1 MSRICTP
8 TTETMTRHQIFD
20 WHASTATKPNAE
32 TTNTMTNTKK
42 IQWDGGRNR
51 TGYITDWQPAATGSK
66 YPEVG
71 TALYVALCKNGSIN
85 WSERRPYPAAWAHRD
100 GLV

>member
-1 MSRICTP
+1 
-8 TTETMTRHQIFD
+8 MTRHQIFD